1 MQPAISSVKAWSV
14 TARYLRVCTLSIKP
28 LTAKKQT
35 TESTSANLKKNV
47 SYRLCHIV
55 NSKTREQSVDLDET
69 AQVEP
74 FHQDLRC
81 LQIQLFFSPA
91 LKVLTEYSNMTLTF
105 FPLSI

>member
-1 MQPAISSVKAWSV
+1 M
-14 TARYLRVCTLSIKP
+14 
-28 LTAKKQT
+28 
-35 TESTSANLKKNV
+35 
-47 SYRLCHIV
+47 

-69 AQVEP
+69 AEP

-105 FPLSI
+105 FPIEYIESAAV